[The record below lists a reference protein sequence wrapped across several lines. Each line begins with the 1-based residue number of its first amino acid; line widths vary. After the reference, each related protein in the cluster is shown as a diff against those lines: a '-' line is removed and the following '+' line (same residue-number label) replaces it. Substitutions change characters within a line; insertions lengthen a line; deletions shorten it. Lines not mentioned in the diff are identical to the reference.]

1 MLCHRSLKE
10 AVDGDNNSDKA
21 KSGNNKLMNDPNFQA
36 IMRELDL
43 QAHIGFAIHPKMEK
57 LKMLVLNHFGT
68 KLPDEAADTNNGDV
82 IGAGVNGVD
91 AGGIKGGEGDDTRVM
106 VFVTFR
112 EAVEQL
118 VEFLN
123 QESPIIR
130 ATKFIGQGADKA
142 GKKGFA
148 QKDQLDVCTHF
159 TCFSCFGVL
168 LRMALTRPHRS
179 SSDSNRESLMFSFR
193 PLLARKV

>member
-1 MLCHRSLKE
+1 M
-10 AVDGDNNSDKA
+10 DGDNNSDKA

-36 IMRELDL
+36 VMRELDF
-43 QAHIGFAIHPKMEK
+43 QSHMGFTVHPKMEK
-57 LKMLVLNHFGT
+57 LKMLVLNHFGM
-68 KLPDEAADTNNGDV
+68 KLPDEGVGPTNVEVGGTGANGRGDSGHV
-82 IGAGVNGVD
+82 
-91 AGGIKGGEGDDTRVM
+91 GGGDDTRVM
-106 VFVTFR
+106 VFVSFR

-130 ATKFIGQGADKA
+130 ATKFIGQGTDKA

-159 TCFSCFGVL
+159 FSMGLSWSRC
-168 LRMALTRPHRS
+168 
-179 SSDSNRESLMFSFR
+179 
-193 PLLARKV
+193 

>member
-1 MLCHRSLKE
+1 MTDWCPFLQLEASQMLCYRSLKE

-21 KSGNNKLMNDPNFQA
+21 KSGNSKLMNDPNFQA
-36 IMRELDL
+36 VMRELDF
-43 QAHIGFAIHPKMEK
+43 QAHMGFTVHPKMEK

-68 KLPDEAADTNNGDV
+68 KLPDEAAAIDITEAG
-82 IGAGVNGVD
+82 GAGANGAA
-91 AGGIKGGEGDDTRVM
+91 AGGSRGGEGDDTRVM

-148 QKDQLDVCTHF
+148 QKDQLDVCIRLPWF
-159 TCFSCFGVL
+159 PRSC
-168 LRMALTRPHRS
+168 A
-179 SSDSNRESLMFSFR
+179 
-193 PLLARKV
+193 

>member
-1 MLCHRSLKE
+1 MMSDWRPFVQLEASQMLCHRSLKE

-21 KSGNNKLMNDPNFQA
+21 KSGNNKLTNDPNFQA

-43 QAHIGFAIHPKMEK
+43 QAHIGFAVHPKMEK

-68 KLPDEAADTNNGDV
+68 KLPEEAADVNNGEAV
-82 IGAGVNGVD
+82 GAGVNGVG
-91 AGGIKGGEGDDTRVM
+91 AGGNKGSEGDDTRVM

-123 QESPIIR
+123 EESPIIR

-148 QKDQLDVCTHF
+148 QKDQLDVCVHF
-159 TCFSCFGVL
+159 ICCFVLMYGV
-168 LRMALTRPHRS
+168 AC
-179 SSDSNRESLMFSFR
+179 
-193 PLLARKV
+193 